1 MRILLSALVTLRWTA
16 SVFAA
21 MSLHPA
27 IPFSFIQET
36 MLLPAPPRPTT
47 HTLGRAALTAPA
59 NLPASNRS
67 WDAESLSMALVD
79 IGKVS
84 HTVLSH
90 RQARFKTNPGNL
102 TNRVSAQ
109 RGSRGRGIRPIWYN
123 ARPGHHPKISLFCA
137 LLA

>member
-47 HTLGRAALTAPA
+47 HTFGRAAVTALA
-59 NLPASNRS
+59 KLSASDRL
-67 WDAESLSMALVD
+67 WDAESLSMLLYRCD
-79 IGKVS
+79 S
-84 HTVLSH
+84 SSTPFFDTS
-90 RQARFKTNPGNL
+90 
-102 TNRVSAQ
+102 
-109 RGSRGRGIRPIWYN
+109 GSVHWLRS
-123 ARPGHHPKISLFCA
+123 K
-137 LLA
+137 